1 MKYFFF
7 IALFLFIKSLNA
19 TSVLKQKQILS
30 LANQFIY
37 NKNQNLVLKVNNK
50 IKVPTCFGQV
60 QIIDKYK
67 NLKTL
72 QINCLG
78 SKPWKYNLRT
88 NIKNKILKNTKSLP
102 NKNKKISALIYS
114 KDLKKGHIITEK
126 DLKLK
131 YFSSIGSNNIFK
143 DSDNLIGRST
153 KINLKKGQIIRDRHL
168 AKNWIIKEGQ
178 KVKIEHKTGNLVI
191 LVDGIALKSGM
202 KGDYLQVKNEN
213 SGKIIKGWVK
223 NNKKITIFSL
233 NF

>member
-1 MKYFFF
+1 MKYSFL

-19 TSVLKQKQILS
+19 SSELNQKQILN

-37 NKNQNLVLKVNNK
+37 NKNQKLVLKVNSK
-50 IKVPTCFGQV
+50 IKIPTCFGHI

-88 NIKNKILKNTKSLP
+88 NITDNIHKKTKSAYH
-102 NKNKKISALIYS
+102 KKKKIIALIYT

-126 DLKLK
+126 DVKLK

-143 DSDNLIGRST
+143 ASDDLIGRST
-153 KINLKKGQIIRDRHL
+153 KINIKKGQIIRERHL
-168 AKNWIIKEGQ
+168 VKNWIIKEGQ

-223 NNKKITIFSL
+223 NNKKITIFR
-233 NF
+233 